1 MKNKSLVFGSVAVV
15 VLGAAVV
22 GGVAVMDVQ
31 SPKAESVSIGF
42 DWNKDVEPIS
52 LKLPVCKMADFEIVG
67 GMSLC
72 SAFPCALNISDR
84 YFRYLRLRFEG
95 RGRKGNGAVDLVSE
109 AIVRPSIGKGETL
122 VFRIAD
128 VVSVSSLAFD
138 AKGEKL
144 NCDLK
149 DVDNAIQAALGELQI
164 SLPSIAMP
172 YASIE
177 VIDEQLWLNNDG
189 LECRAFVAEK

>member
-1 MKNKSLVFGSVAVV
+1 MKNKSLIFGLAAVV

-22 GGVAVMDVQ
+22 GGVAVMNVQ

-42 DWNKDVEPIS
+42 DWNKDVEPVL
-52 LKLPVCKMADFEIVG
+52 LKLPACTTVDFEIAG
-67 GMSLC
+67 GMSLR
-72 SAFPCALNISDR
+72 SVFPCALTISDR

-95 RGRKGNGAVDLVSE
+95 RGKKDNGIIDLVSE

-149 DVDNAIQAALGELQI
+149 DVDNVIQTALGELQI
-164 SLPSIAMP
+164 SLPSVAIS

-189 LECRAFVAEK
+189 LECRAFVSER

>member
-1 MKNKSLVFGSVAVV
+1 MTKKKPVVFALVGVICIAIVAGFA
-15 VLGAAVV
+15 LM
-22 GGVAVMDVQ
+22 GGRGERKV
-31 SPKAESVSIGF
+31 ENVSIGF
-42 DWNKDVEPIS
+42 DWNRDVEPIS
-52 LKLPVCKMADFEIVG
+52 LKLPACKTADFEIAGEIPLRSV
-67 GMSLC
+67 
-72 SAFPCALNISDR
+72 FPCALNISDR

-109 AIVRPSIGKGETL
+109 AIVRPSIGKGEAL
-122 VFRIAD
+122 SFRIAD